1 MKNFDFDAIGVM
13 IILILSLLLLL
24 ILKVFGIVA
33 WPWWVILSPLWLET
47 LIVVVLAVII
57 LKNCK

>member
-1 MKNFDFDAIGVM
+1 MKKFDFDAIG
-13 IILILSLLLLL
+13 IILILILSLLLLL

-33 WPWWVILSPLWLET
+33 WPWWVIRSPLWLET

>member
-1 MKNFDFDAIGVM
+1 MKKFDFDAIGIM
-13 IILILSLLLLL
+13 LILILSLLLLL

>member
-1 MKNFDFDAIGVM
+1 MKNFDFDAIGIM
-13 IILILSLLLLL
+13 LILILSLLLLL

>member
-1 MKNFDFDAIGVM
+1 MKKFDFDAIG
-13 IILILSLLLLL
+13 IILILILSLLLLL

-47 LIVVVLAVII
+47 LIVVVLSVII

>member
-1 MKNFDFDAIGVM
+1 MKKFDFDAIGIM
-13 IILILSLLLLL
+13 LIFALSLLVLV

>member
-1 MKNFDFDAIGVM
+1 MKNFDFDAIGIM
-13 IILILSLLLLL
+13 LILILSLLLLL

-33 WPWWVILSPLWLET
+33 WSWWVILSPLWLET

>member
-1 MKNFDFDAIGVM
+1 MKKFDFDAIGIM
-13 IILILSLLLLL
+13 LILILSLLLLL
-24 ILKVFGIVA
+24 ILKIFGIVA

>member
-1 MKNFDFDAIGVM
+1 MKNFDFDAIGIM
-13 IILILSLLLLL
+13 LILILSLLLLL

-47 LIVVVLAVII
+47 LIVIVLAVII

>member
-1 MKNFDFDAIGVM
+1 MKKFDFDAIGIM
-13 IILILSLLLLL
+13 LINALSLLVLV

>member
-1 MKNFDFDAIGVM
+1 MKNFDFDAVGIMLNFV
-13 IILILSLLLLL
+13 LPLLALV
-24 ILKVFGIVA
+24 ILKVFGLVA
-33 WPWWVILSPLWLET
+33 LPWWVILSPLWLET

>member
-1 MKNFDFDAIGVM
+1 MKKFDFDAIGIM
-13 IILILSLLLLL
+13 LILILSLLLLL

-47 LIVVVLAVII
+47 LIVVALAVII

>member
-1 MKNFDFDAIGVM
+1 MKNFDFDAIGIM
-13 IILILSLLLLL
+13 LILILSLLLLL

-47 LIVVVLAVII
+47 LIMVVLAVII

>member
-1 MKNFDFDAIGVM
+1 MKNFDFDAIGIMLV
-13 IILILSLLLLL
+13 LILSLLLLL
-24 ILKVFGIVA
+24 ILKIFGIVV

>member
-1 MKNFDFDAIGVM
+1 MKKFDFDAIGIM
-13 IILILSLLLLL
+13 LILILSLLLLL
-24 ILKVFGIVA
+24 ILKIFGLIA
-33 WPWWVILSPLWLET
+33 LPWWVILSPLWLET

>member
-1 MKNFDFDAIGVM
+1 MKNFDFDAIGT
-13 IILILSLLLLL
+13 ILMFALSLLVLV
-24 ILKVFGIVA
+24 ILKVFGFVSL
-33 WPWWVILSPLWLET
+33 PWWIILSPLWLET

>member
-1 MKNFDFDAIGVM
+1 MKNFDFDAIGIM
-13 IILILSLLLLL
+13 LFFALSLLVLV

>member
-1 MKNFDFDAIGVM
+1 MKNFDFDAIGIM
-13 IILILSLLLLL
+13 LILILSLLLLL
-24 ILKVFGIVA
+24 ILKIFGIVA

>member
-1 MKNFDFDAIGVM
+1 MKNFDFDAIGIM
-13 IILILSLLLLL
+13 LILILSLLLLL
-24 ILKVFGIVA
+24 ILKVFSIVA